1 MNHWTLVWAN
11 LTRRRTRCIVT
22 LLSVV
27 FAFTLFGVLIA
38 LRQAFTEGARF
49 AGDDRL
55 ITMSAVSLVTPLPL
69 ADARPIAAV
78 RGVRTVNPQEWVGG
92 YYRDLR
98 HPIFALAVRAR
109 SFFSVYP
116 GDRLPAAERRAWLA
130 DPRGIVIGPALERR
144 YGWRIGEQIP
154 LRSGVW
160 PNRRGNT
167 WEVVLDG
174 ILSRTQGSH
183 GSLLLMHYRYLD
195 DERLFGK
202 GLVTFFVLRIA
213 DASQA
218 GRISR
223 TVDRL
228 FANSPFPTRTATERS
243 FLSNFASQ
251 FGDIGAIVSAVV
263 GAVFFTMLLVTGNT
277 MAQSVRERTA
287 ELALMKA
294 LGFGNARLGALA
306 LTESLAMTLIGG
318 VLGLALAFALVGGFG
333 YFSSALIEML
343 PGLTIPASAPLAGLA
358 LMLLF
363 GLLAGLLPLAR
374 VARLRVAEALRE
386 T

>member
-1 MNHWTLVWAN
+1 MSHLTLVWAN

-27 FAFTLFGVLIA
+27 FAFTLFGVLTA

-49 AGDDRL
+49 AGADRL
-55 ITMSAVSLVTPLPL
+55 ITMSAISLVNPVPL
-69 ADARPIAAV
+69 ADARRIGAV
-78 RGVRTVNPQEWVGG
+78 RGVLAVNPEEWVGG
-92 YYRDLR
+92 YYRNLR
-98 HPIFALAVRAR
+98 HPVFALAVRAR

-116 GDRLPAAERRAWLA
+116 ADRLPAAERRAWLA
-130 DPRGIVIGPALERR
+130 DRRGIVIGPALERE
-144 YGWRIGEQIP
+144 YGWRIGQQIP

-174 ILSRTQGSH
+174 IFSHTQGSH

-202 GLVTFFVLRIA
+202 GLVTFFVLKIA
-213 DASQA
+213 AAHEA

-228 FANSPFPTRTATERS
+228 FANSPYPTRTATERS

-263 GAVFFTMLLVTGNT
+263 GAVFFTMLLITGNT
-277 MAQSVRERTA
+277 MAQSMRERTP
-287 ELALMKA
+287 ELAVMKA
-294 LGFGNARLGALA
+294 LGFGSVRLGVLA
-306 LTESLAMTLIGG
+306 IAESLTMTVIGG
-318 VLGLALAFALVGGFG
+318 ILGLALAFVLVGGFG
-333 YFSSALIEML
+333 YISSALIELL
-343 PGLTIPASAPLAGLA
+343 PGLRIPASTPTDGLA

-363 GLLAGLLPLAR
+363 GLLSGVLPLAR
-374 VARLRVAEALRE
+374 VTRLRVAEALRE
-386 T
+386 V